1 MTGYPGPSNFSGKLK
16 KMNASYERIDKKSL
30 VGGVAIL
37 FITHFVVDSH
47 GTFFAPL
54 IPLLREKFQF
64 SLATAGMLISV
75 QSMTSAISQPLT
87 ALLIDR
93 WPRLPWLPVG
103 IVGCSIA
110 FTSIGWMPT
119 FWGVALAIPV
129 GGIFFGLC
137 HPDMAS
143 RSGSLSPE
151 NSSLAVS
158 LFVTGGRLGFAFGPI
173 ICIAIVTRLGLEWLW
188 IYVFVALGTML
199 LIVLCLPRPEA
210 RKIKAADSEGLLAAL
225 TRVRG
230 PIGFLFAVA
239 VSRAI
244 IMGNLGGFLPTIYV
258 EGGLGLW
265 AGGIANTVL
274 YVSGAAGVLIGG
286 FYGDRIGKRTVILT
300 GLLIGLAGMTGFLI
314 LPLTYGFFLLVLIG
328 VGNFIPMGVS
338 VAYAQSLMPEH
349 RGFASSIFLG
359 GGWFISAFTSAPIA
373 AAAEYFG
380 LLNVFWVLPLSL
392 AIGIILAL
400 KLPREA

>member
-1 MTGYPGPSNFSGKLK
+1 
-16 KMNASYERIDKKSL
+16 MNTEARSEKAIEAAPW
-30 VGGVAIL
+30 GAIAIL
-37 FITHFVVDSH
+37 FLVHFVVDSH

-64 SLATAGMLISV
+64 SLATAGVLISI
-75 QSMTSAISQPLT
+75 QSMTSAVSQPLT
-87 ALLIDR
+87 ALLVDR

-110 FTSIGWMPT
+110 FTSIGWVPS

-143 RSGSLSPE
+143 RSGSLSSKH
-151 NSSLAVS
+151 SSLAVS

-188 IYVFVALGTML
+188 LYVFVSVGTML
-199 LIVLCLPRPEA
+199 LIVLRLPRPAA
-210 RKIKAADSEGLLAAL
+210 RKKKEAGAEGLLAAL

-244 IMGNLGGFLPTIYV
+244 IMANLGGFLPTIYV

-265 AGGIANTVL
+265 AGGFANTVL
-274 YVSGAAGVLIGG
+274 YVSGAGGVLIGG
-286 FYGDRIGKRTVILT
+286 FYGDRVGKRKIILL
-300 GLLIGLAGMTGFLI
+300 GMAIALAGMIGFLT
-314 LPLTYGFFLLVLIG
+314 LPLTYGFVLLVLIG

-338 VAYAQSLMPEH
+338 VAYAQALMPEH

-373 AAAEYFG
+373 AAAEHFG

-392 AIGIILAL
+392 AIGVALAF

>member
-1 MTGYPGPSNFSGKLK
+1 MTESKKQINPVPWGP
-16 KMNASYERIDKKSL
+16 
-30 VGGVAIL
+30 VAIL
-37 FITHFVVDSH
+37 FMVHFVVDSH
-47 GTFFAPL
+47 GTFLAPL

-64 SLATAGMLISV
+64 SLATAGMLISI
-75 QSMTSAISQPLT
+75 QSITSAVSQPLT
-87 ALLIDR
+87 ALLVDR

-103 IVGCSIA
+103 IMGCSIA

-143 RSGSLSPE
+143 RSGNLSPE
-151 NSSLAVS
+151 HSNLAVS
-158 LFVTGGRLGFAFGPI
+158 LFVTGGRLGFAVGPI
-173 ICIAIVTRLGLEWLW
+173 VCIAIVTRLGLEWLW
-188 IYVFVALGTML
+188 VYGFVALGTML
-199 LIVLCLPRPEA
+199 LIVTRLPKPAA
-210 RKIKAADSEGLLAAL
+210 RKKKEAGAEGLMTALA
-225 TRVRG
+225 RVRG

-244 IMGNLGGFLPTIYV
+244 IMANLGGFLPTIYV

-265 AGGIANTVL
+265 AGGFANTVL
-274 YVSGAAGVLIGG
+274 YVSGASGVLIGG
-286 FYGDRIGKRTVILT
+286 IYGDKVGKRKIILW
-300 GLLIGLAGMTGFLI
+300 GMFVALAGMVGFLT
-314 LPLTYGFFLLVLIG
+314 LPLTYGFAMLLLIG
-328 VGNFIPMGVS
+328 AGNFIPMGVS
-338 VAYAQSLMPEH
+338 VAYAQELMPEH

-373 AAAEYFG
+373 MAAESYG

-392 AIGIILAL
+392 AIGVALAF
-400 KLPREA
+400 KLPRGA

>member
-1 MTGYPGPSNFSGKLK
+1 VSGEAESEKNLTGPPWGAIS
-16 KMNASYERIDKKSL
+16 
-30 VGGVAIL
+30 IL
-37 FITHFVVDSH
+37 FLVHFVVDSH

-64 SLATAGMLISV
+64 TLATAGVLISI
-75 QSMTSAISQPLT
+75 QSFTSALSQPLT
-87 ALLIDR
+87 ALLVDR

-110 FTSIGWMPT
+110 FTSIGWMPS
-119 FWGVALAIPV
+119 FWGMALAIPV

-143 RSGSLSPE
+143 RSGSLSPRH
-151 NSSLAVS
+151 SSLAVS

-188 IYVFVALGTML
+188 IYVFVSLGTML
-199 LIVLCLPRPEA
+199 LIVLRLPKPAA
-210 RKIKAADSEGLLAAL
+210 RKKKEEGSEGLWPAL
-225 TRVRG
+225 VRVRG

-244 IMGNLGGFLPTIYV
+244 IMANLGGFLPTIYV
-258 EGGLGLW
+258 ESGLGLW
-265 AGGIANTVL
+265 AGGFANTVL

-286 FYGDRIGKRTVILT
+286 FYGDRIGKRTI
-300 GLLIGLAGMTGFLI
+300 ILAGMFVALAGMIGFLI
-314 LPLTYGFFLLVLIG
+314 LPLTYGFILLVLIG
-328 VGNFIPMGVS
+328 VGNFVPMGVS

-359 GGWFISAFTSAPIA
+359 GGWLISAFTSAPIA
-373 AAAEYFG
+373 LAAEYYG

-392 AIGIILAL
+392 AIGVAFAF